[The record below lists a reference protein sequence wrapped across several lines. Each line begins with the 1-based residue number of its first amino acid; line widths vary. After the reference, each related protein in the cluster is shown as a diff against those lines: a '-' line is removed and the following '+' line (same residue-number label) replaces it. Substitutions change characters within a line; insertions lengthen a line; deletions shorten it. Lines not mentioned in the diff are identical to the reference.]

1 MIETNGLSNNGKVK
15 LLGVDIQGSVVRC
28 HTASMQLDYAY
39 AAFGHGFDRVRRNG
53 SAHASLAFN
62 GQRKEPDGLYLLG
75 NGHRAYNPQLMVFHS
90 PDRLSPFDRGGINA
104 YAYCGLDPVNW
115 QDRTGRT
122 RGKVS
127 RPPGLATIY
136 EEGAAPVAQV
146 LKVVTAAPIEALPS
160 YLSTLYQKAE
170 GLVQKK
176 GELQVAVNNDLNH
189 AAEMSKTRVS
199 HTAPGGK
206 NSYCDT
212 VAMMYSL
219 ENVSREIYAVRI
231 RITRWMK
238 TQSPQSLELIEHRA
252 KDMQKTS
259 VSSIQGVWSFAS
271 LVRQSVSTAI
281 GLNATGENSF
291 R

>member
-15 LLGVDIQGSVVRC
+15 LLGVDTQGSVVRC
-28 HTASMQLDYAY
+28 HTANMQLNYAY
-39 AAFGHGFDRVRRNG
+39 AAFGHGFDRVWRNC

-62 GQRKEPDGLYLLG
+62 GQRKEADGLYLLG
-75 NGHRAYNPQLMVFHS
+75 NGHRAYNPQLIVFHS

-115 QDRTGRT
+115 QDRTGRA

-146 LKVVTAAPIEALPS
+146 LKVVTAAPIEALPGD
-160 YLSTLYQKAE
+160 LSALYQKVE

-176 GELQVAVNNDLNH
+176 GELQVAVSNALNH
-189 AAEMSKTRVS
+189 AAEMSKRRTSR
-199 HTAPGGK
+199 TAAESES
-206 NSYCDT
+206 NSCAT
-212 VAMMYSL
+212 VETMYL
-219 ENVSREIYAVRI
+219 LDDVSREIHIAQI
-231 RITRWMK
+231 LITRWMN
-238 TQSPQSLELIEHRA
+238 TQFPQSLELIAQRA
-252 KDMQKTS
+252 KGVQETPGSS
-259 VSSIQGVWSFAS
+259 VQDLWSFRN
-271 LVRQSVSTAI
+271 LIRQSVSTVFS
-281 GLNATGENSF
+281 LNIAGENSL